1 MNFRAEWV
9 RGCAEKGKTHI
20 AAPEVKGQSFYPLS
34 YLPLVS
40 STSIKP
46 ACSAGSTYKLN
57 QLVPYYATL
66 QPPCI
71 CIYYLLKKIILPL
84 AYFPNTIFFF
94 QFASVIINQTTAF
107 LMEHKNIPPIYL
119 SYSSKLPFAV
129 LNRKWAIIRHW
140 EVIFYFSFSPG
151 IRNVSERMC
160 CIRWLLGQS
169 AVR

>member
-9 RGCAEKGKTHI
+9 RGSAEKGKTRI

-40 STSIKP
+40 STGIKP
-46 ACSAGSTYKLN
+46 ACSAGSTYNLY
-57 QLVPYYATL
+57 QLLPYYATL

-84 AYFPNTIFFF
+84 AYFPIIFF
-94 QFASVIINQTTAF
+94 QFASVIINQTTTF

-129 LNRKWAIIRHW
+129 LNRKWAIIRHR

-151 IRNVSERMC
+151 IRNVSERLC
-160 CIRWLLGQS
+160 CICWLFGQL